1 MKSIRNGRTGWI
13 ALFIAMVASLSIVEP
28 GRASPPRFERFR
40 VSTKDFA
47 LNFEVGDDGRLFED
61 AGADDGAD
69 DQGRRHDGAEDANE
83 AGGRSRFHGSQCKG
97 EDATGKQA
105 GRTKATTADAFGKS
119 WG

>member
-47 LNFEVGDDGRLFED
+47 LNFEVGEDGRLYQRAVGGVDENATLLRSD
-61 AGADDGAD
+61 ESYPPAGDGYVWEPALQVVHADG
-69 DQGRRHDGAEDANE
+69 NT
-83 AGGRSRFHGSQCKG
+83 S
-97 EDATGKQA
+97 
-105 GRTKATTADAFGKS
+105 TA
-119 WG
+119 